1 MDKKTRNIMLFFI
14 ITGWIRVMFI
24 IVPIGGVVLYRWVNS
39 VTTDTEM
46 IKK

>member
-1 MDKKTRNIMLFFI
+1 MKNSKKVLLFLI
-14 ITGWIRVMFI
+14 ITGWIRVLFI
-24 IVPIGGVVLYRWVNS
+24 LGPIAYVWAKT